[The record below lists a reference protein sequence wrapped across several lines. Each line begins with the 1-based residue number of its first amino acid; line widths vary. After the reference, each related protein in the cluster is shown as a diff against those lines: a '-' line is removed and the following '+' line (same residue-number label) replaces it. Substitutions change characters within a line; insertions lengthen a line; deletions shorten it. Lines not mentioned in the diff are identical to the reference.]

1 MPFAGLLKTI
11 PIIFQ
16 RILSVSGI
24 STWWSIFIYIYL
36 HSFISLYLH
45 TFTNIYILSWG
56 SRWGILKS
64 LTKTRGCWNG
74 HFCLSFSLR
83 PGHAASS
90 SFHNWNG
97 SRPFAILSCTAQ
109 HNTCYS
115 LHPFSSVCELYQ
127 LGNHLKNF
135 WASVRRQWIR
145 TTRSRGKKRQSDD
158 RPGVTP
164 FLLSDNKLHQLSCT
178 IKLYHVSQ
186 RICLDCT
193 KCCHLQK
200 GFLWQILLAGLENYF
215 CSFDFCLIIR
225 ETVTHWS
232 IIA

>member
-1 MPFAGLLKTI
+1 MLKWALL
-11 PIIFQ
+11 PLLFPPSWPCSLIFFPQ
-16 RILSVSGI
+16 LE
-24 STWWSIFIYIYL
+24 WQQALCYAE
-36 HSFISLYLH
+36 LY
-45 TFTNIYILSWG
+45 
-56 SRWGILKS
+56 
-64 LTKTRGCWNG
+64 
-74 HFCLSFSLR
+74 
-83 PGHAASS
+83 SS
-90 SFHNWNG
+90 
-97 SRPFAILSCTAQ
+97 AQ
-109 HNTCYS
+109 NL

-135 WASVRRQWIR
+135 WASIRRQWIR
-145 TTRSRGKKRQSDD
+145 TTRSRGKERWSDD

-200 GFLWQILLAGLENYF
+200 GILLQILLAGLENYF
-215 CSFDFCLIIR
+215 CSFDFCLIIW